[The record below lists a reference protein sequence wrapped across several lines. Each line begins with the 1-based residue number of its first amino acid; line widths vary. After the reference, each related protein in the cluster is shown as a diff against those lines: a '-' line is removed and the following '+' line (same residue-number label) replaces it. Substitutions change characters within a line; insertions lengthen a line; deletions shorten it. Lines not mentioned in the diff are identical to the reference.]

1 MAWHQPISQTCFLD
15 MYLAGPQ
22 TFLKETLRHIF
33 FVWLLLKVPCHLLFY
48 SSIVVLLAFN

>member
-1 MAWHQPISQTCFLD
+1 MLFSICTSQV
-15 MYLAGPQ
+15 PQ